1 VAKPLRFVE
10 ILSIEERCWK
20 ELAMLE
26 ILFEIFG
33 LCGFPYGGT

>member
-1 VAKPLRFVE
+1 VAKPHRFAE

-26 ILFEIFG
+26 ILLEILG
-33 LCGFPYGGT
+33 ICGPYMGG